1 MMTFTLIY
9 IVLIH
14 DAIHFGFTH
23 FSLYVCISCLNSCSD
38 ISLSFYHSSKI
49 PLSSNFDLILSYLYP
64 FLISDSIVFITNCC
78 PSYLRLLLCIYFS
91 RSFAINHLIYF
102 HLVQNLI
109 GYCLLYNIHRISFF
123 ELDFEVPFDVF

>member
-1 MMTFTLIY
+1 MPFISFYAFFLYMFVFH
-9 IVLIH
+9 VLILAQTFH
-14 DAIHFGFTH
+14 LAFIIH
-23 FSLYVCISCLNSCSD
+23 L
-38 ISLSFYHSSKI
+38 KI

-78 PSYLRLLLCIYFS
+78 PSYLRLCFVYTFS

-109 GYCLLYNIHRISFF
+109 QTIACCTTSIEYPF